1 MRSAHATDCA
11 CHPRDTQ
18 NVPKSPSSNRKVM
31 ILLLVTAQP
40 PPYVFRPYVFRE
52 GGRVESH
59 WAVRMCGLCTR
70 DGSDCE
76 SPRSQG
82 IGGHPGMRIESNRFI
97 TLSALLPT
105 KPPSLCLSMSL
116 KLTGRVPAVVESRRT
131 ARSSIPPQPVLDGS
145 LAALNAVL
153 NALGSADRVTNS
165 VNCDCIVFRPRMGAA
180 EPTAH
185 GRCRDGG
192 ACDGPRDGSG
202 G

>member
-1 MRSAHATDCA
+1 
-11 CHPRDTQ
+11 
-18 NVPKSPSSNRKVM
+18 
-31 ILLLVTAQP
+31 
-40 PPYVFRPYVFRE
+40 
-52 GGRVESH
+52 
-59 WAVRMCGLCTR
+59 
-70 DGSDCE
+70 
-76 SPRSQG
+76 
-82 IGGHPGMRIESNRFI
+82 MRIESNRFI

-105 KPPSLCLSMSL
+105 KPPSLCLSKAYRKS
-116 KLTGRVPAVVESRRT
+116 PSRCRI
-131 ARSSIPPQPVLDGS
+131 ASIPPRSSIPPQPVLDGS

-165 VNCDCIVFRPRMGAA
+165 VNCDCVVFRPRIGAA